1 MVVETHE
8 DATLVPTAAIQ
19 RGAPGTFV
27 FLVKEDKTVAVT
39 PVQLGA
45 VSGETSEV
53 SKGLAPGNLVV
64 VDGADKLRDGAH
76 INLQQDGQT
85 QAPAQTAPQAS
96 APAPAGTAPQ
106 PQTQPPDQPVSST
119 LKPDDTGRHKG
130 QGRKHRHAESGQ
142 QQ

>member
-64 VDGADKLRDGAH
+64 VDGADKLRDGSSVELIDAAARAT
-76 INLQQDGQT
+76 QQA
-85 QAPAQTAPQAS
+85 APPRENAPG
-96 APAPAGTAPQ
+96 AGKGAN
-106 PQTQPPDQPVSST
+106 
-119 LKPDDTGRHKG
+119 G
-130 QGRKHRHAESGQ
+130 QGRRSKGGG
-142 QQ
+142 